1 MAKNDWRILIVEDDL
16 DGQALMATLLGHLNF
31 PVDVANN
38 VAEAEHFLFQ
48 TEGQYQ
54 AVIIDLA
61 LPDKDGWQLLS
72 GIQANAATAHLP
84 CIAVT
89 AFHNSKL
96 REDAILA
103 GFKAYFPKPIDATSF
118 LRELEA
124 ILA

>member
-1 MAKNDWRILIVEDDL
+1 MASNQWRVLVVEDDP
-16 DGQALMATLLGHLNF
+16 DGQALMIGLLENLN
-31 PVDVANN
+31 VVTDVANN
-38 VAEAEHFLFQ
+38 SAEAEQFLFQ
-48 TEGQYQ
+48 SGNTYH
-54 AVIIDLA
+54 AAIIDLA

-72 GIQANAATAHLP
+72 EIIGTPQTEHLP

-103 GFKAYFPKPIDATSF
+103 GFHAYFPKPFDGTTF

-124 ILA
+124 IL

>member
-1 MAKNDWRILIVEDDL
+1 MKNNLRILVVEDDV
-16 DGQALMATLLGHLNF
+16 DGQALMSTLLSHLNI
-31 PVDVANN
+31 PVDVAEN

-48 TEGQYQ
+48 SQAQYQ
-54 AVIIDLA
+54 AVIVDLA

-72 GIQANAATAHLP
+72 EIQSNAKTADLS

-103 GFKAYFPKPIDATSF
+103 GFKAYFPKPIDSTSF
-118 LRELEA
+118 LRELES
-124 ILA
+124 ILN